1 MEVNY
6 HTHTPRCQHALGTD
20 EEYIQSAI
28 ENKMDILGISD
39 HGPFPDYDFG
49 LRMKYDEL
57 DEYLN
62 TFGEYASKY
71 QSQLRILRGLE
82 IEYLPEY
89 NNYYEKLV
97 ADDRIDY
104 LLLGEHFYHKKNGEM
119 GNIFSASST
128 DTYIEY
134 AQAIVEGMKTG
145 YFNMIVHPDLM
156 FMSEYAWDD
165 NCSRATDIII
175 DAAVK
180 YDYILEYN
188 ANGIRR
194 GIRDYPDGQRY
205 PYPHQGFWEQV
216 SSTNIRVIVGADA
229 HQPHQVWDSSV
240 LEAIETIK
248 KLRLN
253 VIEEIL

>member
-1 MEVNY
+1 MKVNY

-28 ENKMDILGISD
+28 QSKMDILGISD
-39 HGPFPDYDFG
+39 HGPFPDHDFG
-49 LRMKYDEL
+49 LRMKYEEL

-62 TFGEYASKY
+62 TMGEYASKY
-71 QSQLRILRGLE
+71 QSQLRILKGLE

-89 NNYYEKLV
+89 NNYYEKLI

-119 GNIFSASST
+119 QNIYSAQST

-145 YFNMIVHPDLM
+145 YFNMVVHPDLM
-156 FMSEYAWDD
+156 FMGEYAWDD

-180 YDYILEYN
+180 HDYILEYN
-188 ANGIRR
+188 ANGLRR
-194 GIRDYPDGQRY
+194 EIKDYPDGQRH
-205 PYPHQGFWEQV
+205 PYPHIRFWEQV
-216 SSTNIRVIVGADA
+216 ANTNIRVIVGADA
-229 HQPHQVWDSSV
+229 HQPYQVWDSAV
-240 LEAIETIK
+240 LEAIETTK
-248 KLRLN
+248 KLNLH
-253 VIEEIL
+253 VIHEIL